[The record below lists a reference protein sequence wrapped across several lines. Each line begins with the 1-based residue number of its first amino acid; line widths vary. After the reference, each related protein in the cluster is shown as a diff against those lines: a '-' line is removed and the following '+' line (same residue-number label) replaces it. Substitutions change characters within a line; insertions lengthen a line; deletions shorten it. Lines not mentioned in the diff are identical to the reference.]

1 MAESAMHAAR
11 TGKASSKVSN
21 TAGKVTGKA
30 SLITGLLPAG
40 NPAAGLPA
48 AGLPAARS
56 PDVPGG
62 YRLVPLLRQRPAAF
76 SRRSGKSPA

>member
-40 NPAAGLPA
+40 
-48 AGLPAARS
+48 
-56 PDVPGG
+56 
-62 YRLVPLLRQRPAAF
+62 
-76 SRRSGKSPA
+76 